1 MGDFGAPACSL
12 QQGESYR
19 ADFPCWLLPYSG
31 TRPLAKRHLSPSHQ
45 RSPRLCSCSQ
55 MNAEP
60 RNPQLLEVSFLTE
73 LGQSVLTLGV
83 SSHAINKRP
92 SWGLLSDMVSAFLSF
107 WWVILVFK
115 RGPRWNAKV
124 LSRVPKHKRLWTTSW
139 RKQLCVSMSF
149 VQGSDGAVGHEFNGD
164 WSQNTLDKAPF
175 SRNTRKTRLH
185 IDWSMRNG
193 TRVSQIPKPIFSV
206 GSVVQYLLIQDSWKF
221 YKI

>member
-31 TRPLAKRHLSPSHQ
+31 NRPLAKRHLSPSHQ
-45 RSPRLCSCSQ
+45 RSLRLCSCSQ

-124 LSRVPKHKRLWTTSW
+124 LSRVPKHKRL
-139 RKQLCVSMSF
+139 
-149 VQGSDGAVGHEFNGD
+149 
-164 WSQNTLDKAPF
+164 
-175 SRNTRKTRLH
+175 
-185 IDWSMRNG
+185 
-193 TRVSQIPKPIFSV
+193 
-206 GSVVQYLLIQDSWKF
+206 
-221 YKI
+221 